1 MVKQHTKFIQTRK
14 RASKMSLLRDLCNL
28 AVSSKLKEFSG
39 RKSQRLS
46 LSNDRI
52 VRMQYLLMCLP
63 EILWELKFRRFT
75 RSSVVGQA
83 PFKAVSSCNAVVQNA
98 IWLGNFHIYLD
109 LNERQSRY
117 ED

>member
-1 MVKQHTKFIQTRK
+1 
-14 RASKMSLLRDLCNL
+14 MSLLRDLCNL
-28 AVSSKLKEFSG
+28 AVSSKFKEFSG

-75 RSSVVGQA
+75 RSSVVARHLSKLFLLAMQWG
-83 PFKAVSSCNAVVQNA
+83 KMLS
-98 IWLGNFHIYLD
+98 G
-109 LNERQSRY
+109 
-117 ED
+117 